1 MLEFVDVVPDT
12 PSIKLNLTDILPNN
26 CEIMLEFVDFVPDT
40 PSVRLYFADILLNI
54 GEIIS
59 AIDDYMLNN
68 AGIVSNL

>member
-1 MLEFVDVVPDT
+1 MLE
-12 PSIKLNLTDILPNN
+12 L
-26 CEIMLEFVDFVPDT
+26 VDFVPDT
-40 PSVRLYFADILLNI
+40 LSVRLYFADILLNI